1 MELENWQHLHEQW
14 ATSKLVL
21 DEYQDSIDQEV
32 ELVLMGKSRGPTNAM
47 RVGLVQQRK
56 LEAGLRHELDD
67 FLDRCFDADVM
78 N

>member
-1 MELENWQHLHEQW
+1 MELENWQRLHEKW

-21 DEYQDSIDQEV
+21 DEYQDSVDQEV

-47 RVGLVQQRK
+47 KIGLVQQRK
-56 LEAGLRHELDD
+56 LEAGLRNELDH
-67 FLDRCFDADVM
+67 FLDGCFDLDVM